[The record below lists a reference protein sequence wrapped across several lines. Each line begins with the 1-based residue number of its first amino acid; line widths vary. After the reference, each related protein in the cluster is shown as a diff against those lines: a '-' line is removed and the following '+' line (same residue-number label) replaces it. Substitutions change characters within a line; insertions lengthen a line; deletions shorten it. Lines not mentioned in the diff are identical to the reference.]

1 MPCESVYQTS
11 DDLASFKSHFNIANA
26 EIGMVE
32 TYNNYE
38 YRLHLWADGNVAV
51 WRRQVGAVSWTKVRD
66 L

>member
-1 MPCESVYQTS
+1 
-11 DDLASFKSHFNIANA
+11 
-26 EIGMVE
+26 MVE